1 MADPITPLVA
11 QCLEVL
17 GVSESPDTY
26 AALLRSSIS
35 SNPISQHGASLTLQ
49 KVLERAPSAEARE
62 RFVASYETLRGQD
75 VRELDRFTLFL
86 KLVGEEPSIASMLRK
101 AGQGGHAAPRS
112 AAALAAPLSASS
124 AGTSMLASGA
134 NWQLTRP
141 YLCGAYLQL
150 DALEGHAVDVPAA
163 NAAAML
169 AALPIPQQEEML
181 VADVLHV
188 LCGVEGNFL
197 RARLPA
203 SGGAPRLAAL
213 ISGTLAA
220 ITPTL
225 TLDPDPNPGPNPNHD
240 ANRDPDP
247 DPERNQA
254 RCRAR
259 ASACPARRRGATRR
273 RPSRT
278 PRCSLL

>member
-49 KVLERAPSAEARE
+49 KVLERAPDAEARE
-62 RFVASYETLRGQD
+62 RFAAKYETLRGQD

-86 KLVGEEPSIASMLRK
+86 KLVGEEPSIASMLRR
-101 AGQGGHAAPRS
+101 AGQGGHAAPAAPATPRS

-124 AGTSMLASGA
+124 SAGTSMLSSGA

-150 DALEGHAVDVPAA
+150 DALEGHAVDVPAT

-169 AALPIPQQEEML
+169 AALPIAQQEEML

-197 RARLPA
+197 RASLPA
-203 SGGAPRLAAL
+203 SGSAPLLAAL
-213 ISGTLAA
+213 ISGTPA
-220 ITPTL
+220 PTL
-225 TLDPDPNPGPNPNHD
+225 TLT
-240 ANRDPDP
+240 RTTDPDP
-247 DPERNQA
+247 DPDH
-254 RCRAR
+254 
-259 ASACPARRRGATRR
+259 
-273 RPSRT
+273 
-278 PRCSLL
+278 

>member
-49 KVLERAPSAEARE
+49 KVLERAPDAEARE
-62 RFVASYETLRGQD
+62 RLAARYEALRGQD

-86 KLVGEEPSIASMLRK
+86 KLVGEEPSVASMLRR
-101 AGQGGHAAPRS
+101 AGQGGHAAPATPRS

-124 AGTSMLASGA
+124 AAGTGMLASGA

-150 DALEGHAVDVPAA
+150 DAPDAVDVPASQ
-163 NAAAML
+163 AAAML
-169 AALPIPQQEEML
+169 GALPIAQQEAML

-188 LCGVEGNFL
+188 LCGVEGTFL
-197 RARLPA
+197 RASLPA
-203 SGGAPRLAAL
+203 SGGAPRLAAI
-213 ISGTLAA
+213 ISGTL
-220 ITPTL
+220 PLTL
-225 TLDPDPNPGPNPNHD
+225 TLTLTL
-240 ANRDPDP
+240 AL
-247 DPERNQA
+247 A
-254 RCRAR
+254 L
-259 ASACPARRRGATRR
+259 TL
-273 RPSRT
+273 T
-278 PRCSLL
+278 LTLTLSLSLTLTLS

>member
-49 KVLERAPSAEARE
+49 KVLERAPDAEARE
-62 RFVASYETLRGQD
+62 RFAAKYETLRGQD

-86 KLVGEEPSIASMLRK
+86 KLVGEEPSIASMLRR
-101 AGQGGHAAPRS
+101 AGQGGHAAPATPRS
-112 AAALAAPLSASS
+112 AAALAAPLSASSS

-150 DALEGHAVDVPAA
+150 DALEGHAVDIPAA
-163 NAAAML
+163 NAAANL
-169 AALPIPQQEEML
+169 AALPIQQQEEML

-197 RARLPA
+197 RASLPA
-203 SGGAPRLAAL
+203 GGGAPRLAAL
-213 ISGTLAA
+213 ISGTPA
-220 ITPTL
+220 PTL
-225 TLDPDPNPGPNPNHD
+225 TLTLTTDPDT
-240 ANRDPDP
+240 DPDH
-247 DPERNQA
+247 
-254 RCRAR
+254 
-259 ASACPARRRGATRR
+259 
-273 RPSRT
+273 
-278 PRCSLL
+278 

>member
-49 KVLERAPSAEARE
+49 KVLERAPDEEARE
-62 RFVASYETLRGQD
+62 RFAAVYEKLRGQD

-86 KLVGEEPSIASMLRK
+86 KLVGEEPSIASMLRR
-101 AGQGGHAAPRS
+101 AGQGGHAAPATPRS
-112 AAALAAPLSASS
+112 AAALAAPLPSSSA

-150 DALEGHAVDVPAA
+150 DALEVSPS
-163 NAAAML
+163 
-169 AALPIPQQEEML
+169 PSPS
-181 VADVLHV
+181 
-188 LCGVEGNFL
+188 
-197 RARLPA
+197 A
-203 SGGAPRLAAL
+203 S
-213 ISGTLAA
+213 
-220 ITPTL
+220 
-225 TLDPDPNPGPNPNHD
+225 
-240 ANRDPDP
+240 
-247 DPERNQA
+247 
-254 RCRAR
+254 
-259 ASACPARRRGATRR
+259 
-273 RPSRT
+273 PS
-278 PRCSLL
+278 P